1 VNVEQAR
8 VRRRRRFRFVLGI
21 TAGVGIGVGVG
32 GLILLT
38 GFLPL
43 LLVFAIPLGVRVA
56 GSFPGRQSA
65 PDSVDWVYP
74 VIAPL
79 VALAT
84 IALLPS
90 DRAVPAV
97 VFGIVAWFLV
107 VVVGTSIDY
116 LLDPALME
124 RPRR

>member
-8 VRRRRRFRFVLGI
+8 LRRQRRFRFVLGI

-32 GLILLT
+32 GLVVLT
-38 GFLPL
+38 GTWLL
-43 LLVFAIPLGVRVA
+43 LLVFAIPLAVRVA
-56 GSFPGRQSA
+56 GSVSGRKPA
-65 PDSVDWVYP
+65 PDRVDWLYP
-74 VIAPL
+74 VIARSSRSRRLP
-79 VALAT
+79 
-84 IALLPS
+84 LLPN